1 MLSSAHP
8 RSTMMAHVKSAL
20 QRPALKTGS
29 SDSPDPE
36 KGRYPGR
43 YDWLY
48 RSARHG
54 YAPRGPYCNRR
65 FDAGFFSDHP
75 SIAVLRNRF
84 SENQYRA
91 SRRCRRDCRA
101 DQGNFVPEAQDFGAL
116 LALPKP
122 ESENQLQEQSLL
134 RQYAFETLG
143 ERANAQKGWRQRLW
157 HWWHECPYPA
167 GGSATCTEAPNTV
180 CSRPGQ
186 LVNLSANSLP
196 ALSSQAR
203 QLRQHLEQ
211 HPAIPLEHLAYTL
224 HTGRRRFRYGRSWV
238 VPTVQA
244 LHAALDQ

>member
-116 LALPKP
+116 LALQKP
-122 ESENQLQEQSLL
+122 NPEINFKSSPFYVHTHLKPWASEQTPRRAGVSAFGIGGTNAHILL
-134 RQYAFETLG
+134 EEAL
-143 ERANAQKGWRQRLW
+143 
-157 HWWHECPYPA
+157 PV
-167 GGSATCTEAPNTV
+167 TE
-180 CSRPGQ
+180 
-186 LVNLSANSLP
+186 
-196 ALSSQAR
+196 
-203 QLRQHLEQ
+203 
-211 HPAIPLEHLAYTL
+211 
-224 HTGRRRFRYGRSWV
+224 
-238 VPTVQA
+238 
-244 LHAALDQ
+244 